1 MLKKPTLSDQLYFKM
16 KKELD
21 AFKADLMTKPPK
33 DILDA
38 AYELT
43 LKEDLLCIFEMKD
56 RFSDKECRA
65 LLKCKAPL
73 DYLYQEWMDT
83 DVTYMDVLRDS
94 VQMSVD
100 KQVELIASTARTSR
114 GSR

>member
-1 MLKKPTLSDQLYFKM
+1 MLKKPKPSDQLYFKM
-16 KKELD
+16 KKELES
-21 AFKADLMTKPPK
+21 FKADLMTKSPK
-33 DILDA
+33 EILEG

-43 LKEDLLCIFEMKD
+43 MKEDLLCIFEMED

-83 DVTYMDVLRDS
+83 DVTYMDMLRDS
-94 VQMSVD
+94 VQCAID
-100 KQVELIASTARTSR
+100 KQVESLARVVRSSR
-114 GSR
+114 DCR

>member
-1 MLKKPTLSDQLYFKM
+1 MLKKPKPSDQLYFKM

-43 LKEDLLCIFEMKD
+43 IKEDLLCIFETED
-56 RFSDKECRA
+56 RFTDKECRA

-94 VQMSVD
+94 VQNAVD
-100 KQVELIASTARTSR
+100 KQVETFAKTVRSSR
-114 GSR
+114 DSR

>member
-1 MLKKPTLSDQLYFKM
+1 MLKKPKPSDQLYFKM

-33 DILDA
+33 EILNA

-43 LKEDLLCIFEMKD
+43 LKEDLLCIFEIED

-83 DVTYMDVLRDS
+83 DVTYMDILRDS

-100 KQVELIASTARTSR
+100 KQVEHIESIARTSR

>member
-16 KKELD
+16 KKELEQ
-21 AFKADLMTKPPK
+21 FKADLMTKPPK

-43 LKEDLLCIFEMKD
+43 IKEDLLCIFETED
-56 RFSDKECRA
+56 RFTDKECRA

>member
-1 MLKKPTLSDQLYFKM
+1 LLKKPKPSDQLYFKM

-43 LKEDLLCIFEMKD
+43 IKEDLLCIFETED
-56 RFSDKECRA
+56 RFTDKECRA

-83 DVTYMDVLRDS
+83 DVTYMDILRDN

-100 KQVELIASTARTSR
+100 KQVEHIASIARTSR

>member
-1 MLKKPTLSDQLYFKM
+1 MLKKPSLSDQLFFKM

-21 AFKADLMTKPPK
+21 TFKADLMTKPPQ
-33 DILDA
+33 DILNA

-43 LKEDLLCIFEMKD
+43 IKEDLLCIFEMED
-56 RFSDKECRA
+56 RFSEKECRA

-94 VQMSVD
+94 VQNAVD
-100 KQVELIASTARTSR
+100 KQVESFAKTVRSSR
-114 GSR
+114 NSR

>member
-1 MLKKPTLSDQLYFKM
+1 MLKKPTLSDQLFFKM

-21 AFKADLMTKPPK
+21 TFKADLMTKPPQ
-33 DILDA
+33 DILNA

-43 LKEDLLCIFEMKD
+43 IKEDLLCIFEMED
-56 RFSDKECRA
+56 RFSEKECRA

-94 VQMSVD
+94 VQNTID
-100 KQVELIASTARTSR
+100 KQVESFAKTVRSSR
-114 GSR
+114 DSR